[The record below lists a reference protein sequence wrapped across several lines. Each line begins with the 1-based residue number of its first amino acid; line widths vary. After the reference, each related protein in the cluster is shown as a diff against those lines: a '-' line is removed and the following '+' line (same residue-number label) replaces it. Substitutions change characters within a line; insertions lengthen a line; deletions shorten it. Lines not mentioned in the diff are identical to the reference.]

1 MTPFNYFF
9 IKRGTLFQAH
19 LRSFV
24 LMISA
29 IMCFFL
35 ISVFFSMAYVMF
47 YRGVVH
53 YIGHK
58 KIIAESYA
66 FVFSSIALI
75 IIGYPSISLLFDY
88 RSQTK
93 IDIIVKVVGS
103 QWYWR
108 YEIRNLIEDPVLIY
122 ILPLDELSVGNSR
135 FLEVDNCLVLPTG
148 FLVQFNVTRS
158 DVIHRF
164 ALPSL
169 GLKVD
174 ATAGLLTVVPLNTI
188 KVGTHYGQC
197 SEICGINHA
206 FMPFV
211 LEVTTV
217 PSFFY
222 WLINLD

>member
-9 IKRGTLFQAH
+9 VKRGTLFQAN
-19 LRSFV
+19 LIRFV
-24 LMISA
+24 LMVST

-35 ISVFFSMAYVMF
+35 LSVFFRIAYVIL

-66 FVFSSIALI
+66 FLFSSLALI
-75 IIGYPSISLLFDY
+75 IIGYPSMSLLFDY

-93 IDIIVKVVGS
+93 IDIIVKIIGS
-103 QWYWR
+103 QWYWS
-108 YEIRNLIEDPVLIY
+108 YEISNLIEEPVLMY
-122 ILPLDELSVGNSR
+122 ILPLDELRVGSSR

-148 FLVQFNVTRS
+148 FLVQFNVTSS
-158 DVIHRF
+158 DVIHSF

-169 GLKVD
+169 GLKID
-174 ATAGLLTVVPLNTI
+174 ATAGLLRVVPLNTMKI
-188 KVGTHYGQC
+188 GTHYGQC

-206 FMPFV
+206 FIPFV

-222 WLINLD
+222 WLMNLD